1 MLGLGSAAR
10 YELKKKREAERQRAA
25 SRSARELGP
34 LPKVAD
40 EKRRAKGL
48 KSLRAFCEIYLA
60 ETFTLAWSPDHL
72 KMIETLEAA
81 LTKGGLF
88 ACAMPRGSGKTA
100 LTVAAAMW
108 AILSGRRHYLVVVGA
123 TAKLGK
129 ELLASVKMSLTTNE
143 LLAADFPEVCF
154 PIRALEGVHQRAP
167 GQLYQ
172 GEPTWLLWRHDYI
185 RLPSIPGSAAAG
197 CVLQSAGITGAL
209 RGMQQ
214 KTPTGAVR
222 RPDFAIIDDPQTE
235 KSARSL
241 PDTDR
246 RERTIKAAI
255 LGLAGPGQ
263 SFACVMP
270 CTVIQRGDLAE
281 RFLDRKRNPKWSSM
295 RCKLLYEFPSDAARW
310 AQYGELVA
318 QGAIEEAHALYR
330 QNRKAM
336 NQGARVGWEARIEG
350 GAASALEFAMGLYL
364 SDPET
369 FYSEYQNEP
378 QCEEVGDDAPTEE
391 LLSTKLSGLERGVVP
406 LWCELVTVMIDVQLS
421 SLWWMACA
429 WDKTRSG
436 VVLDYGVFPEQQ
448 AAYVSKRSVKRSILK
463 EYPGRTEAAAIYAAV
478 QDLIGQLGGRAWRRE
493 DGAELY
499 ADRMLIDSGWGEHT
513 ETIYRAIREHELRT
527 IVRPSKG
534 IGITPD
540 KTPIAEWKLA
550 PGSKRGE
557 AWMMAPLENRR
568 AVRLLTFD
576 ANHWKSSVMRAL
588 ARPPAEPGGISIFG
602 GKRQRHQN
610 LIDHLLA
617 ESKTVTTGRGRTV
630 EVWKLKPGNHDN
642 EWLDCLVGCAVAAAE
657 QGATQAPR
665 RKART
670 EVSTTEAGAKV
681 APEPPK
687 PKRKRVRY
695 L

>member
-10 YELKKKREAERQRAA
+10 YEAKKKREAERQRAA

-34 LPKVAD
+34 LPKVANP
-40 EKRRAKGL
+40 KRRAAAI
-48 KSLRAFCEIYLA
+48 KSLRVFCETYLA
-60 ETFTLAWSPDHL
+60 DTFKLAWSPDHL
-72 KMIETLEAA
+72 KVIETLETA

-88 ACAMPRGSGKTA
+88 ALAMPRGSGKTA

-108 AILSGRRHYLVVVGA
+108 AILSGRRKYVVVVGA

-129 ELLASVKMSLTTNE
+129 ELLSSVKMSLTTND
-143 LLAADFPEVCF
+143 LLAADFPEVCH

-214 KTPTGAVR
+214 KTSTGAVL

-241 PDTDR
+241 PDIER
-246 RERTIKAAI
+246 RERTIRAAI

-263 SFACVMP
+263 SFAAVMP
-270 CTVIQRGDLAE
+270 CTVIQRGDLAD
-281 RFLDRKRNPKWSSM
+281 RFLDQKRHPKWRSM
-295 RCKLLYEFPSDAARW
+295 RCKLLYEFPTNESLW
-310 AQYGELVA
+310 AQYGDLIA
-318 QGAIEEAHALYR
+318 QAAIDEARAFYR

-336 NQGARVGWEARIEG
+336 NKGARVGWEARTEEG
-350 GAASALEFAMGLYL
+350 FSSAIEFAMDLCL
-364 SDPET
+364 SDPDT
-369 FYSEYQNEP
+369 FYAEYQNEP
-378 QCEEVGDDAPTEE
+378 RSDDVGGDVPTDE
-391 LLSTKLSGLERGVVP
+391 LLAAKLSGLERGVVP
-406 LWCELVTVMIDVQLS
+406 LWCELVTVFIDVQLS

-436 VVLDYGVFPEQQ
+436 VVLDYGVYPEQQ
-448 AAYVSKRSVKRSILK
+448 SPYVSKRTVARTILK
-463 EYPGRTEAAAIYAAV
+463 EYPGRTEAAAIYAAT
-478 QDLIGQLGGRAWRRE
+478 QDLVSQLGGRAWRRE
-493 DGAELY
+493 DGAELS
-499 ADRMLIDSGWGEHT
+499 ADRILVDSGWGEHT
-513 ETIYRAIREHELRT
+513 DTIYRAVREHELRG
-527 IVRPSKG
+527 VARPSKG
-534 IGITPD
+534 IGITAH

-550 PGSKRGE
+550 PGAKRGE
-557 AWMMAPLENRR
+557 AWIMSPVENRR

-576 ANHWKSSVMRAL
+576 SNHWKSSVMRAL
-588 ARPPAEPGGISIFG
+588 VRPLAEPGGISLFG
-602 GKRQRHQN
+602 TKKQRHQN

-617 ESKTVTTGRGRTV
+617 EAKTVTTGRGRTV
-630 EVWKLKPGNHDN
+630 EVWTKKPDHPDN

-657 QGATQAPR
+657 QGATQAPS
-665 RKART
+665 RKPRQEPGVT
-670 EVSTTEAGAKV
+670 GAGATV
-681 APEPPK
+681 APSPAK
-687 PKRKRVRY
+687 PKRQRVRY